1 LPRSPGAASRCAAPG
16 GSPGKAEPT
25 QSSAKPPPDSPDA
38 IRVRRRAGGDRATE
52 PGTVRSRV
60 GGWPIA
66 AALAVIALILY
77 LIRYALLPFVFAIA
91 IAFVTDPLI
100 RGGQHRLR
108 LPRWVVGALIYAV
121 LILLFAATL
130 YAIGANAVHDFV
142 QMAERGPATLRKFIE
157 DVLGPNGIALFGKIY
172 RVDDVMQALSA
183 AAEKLVAAGAIVKL
197 GSFGVGALFGLFL
210 TLVLTPYFMIS
221 GPRLA
226 AGAIAAGAIWLI
238 PPERRK
244 SVTDLLPK
252 IVPALRRYLL
262 GIFLVVVYTSV
273 IAWIGF
279 GPIFALPGAV
289 LLAVTVGIL
298 EIMPVV
304 GPISAALL
312 VGIVATQQTTLT
324 AAALLMGFVLALRLS
339 IDNIIGPIVLGQA
352 ARLHPVVVIAGF
364 VCGAMLFGVVGL
376 LLAVPTAVC
385 IKIALEHYY
394 AEPIRPGEREG

>member
-1 LPRSPGAASRCAAPG
+1 L
-16 GSPGKAEPT
+16 
-25 QSSAKPPPDSPDA
+25 
-38 IRVRRRAGGDRATE
+38 VY
-52 PGTVRSRV
+52 VV
-60 GGWPIA
+60 
-66 AALAVIALILY
+66 LV
-77 LIRYALLPFVFAIA
+77 LL
-91 IAFVTDPLI
+91 L
-100 RGGQHRLR
+100 
-108 LPRWVVGALIYAV
+108 
-121 LILLFAATL
+121 AATL
-130 YAIGANAVHDFV
+130 YAIGANAAHDLT
-142 QMAERGPATLRKFIE
+142 QIAERGPATLHKFIE
-157 DVLGPNGIALFGKIY
+157 DIVGPNGIAWFDKTY
-172 RVDDVMQALSA
+172 RADDVMQALSG
-183 AAEKLVAAGAIVKL
+183 AAEKLLAASALVQIGRL
-197 GSFGVGALFGLFL
+197 GISALFGLFL

-226 AGAIAAGAIWLI
+226 AGAIWLI
-238 PPERRK
+238 PPERRE

-262 GIFLVVVYTSV
+262 GIFLVVLYTSV

-339 IDNIIGPIVLGQA
+339 IDNIVGPIVLGHA

-394 AEPIRPGEREG
+394 AEPIRPEEREG

>member
-1 LPRSPGAASRCAAPG
+1 LPRSPGAASPCGAPG

-25 QSSAKPPPDSPDA
+25 QSSAKPPPDSPEA
-38 IRVRRRAGGDRATE
+38 IRVRRRESGDRPPQPA
-52 PGTVRSRV
+52 TVRSRV

-66 AALAVIALILY
+66 AALAVVAIILY

-100 RGGQHRLR
+100 RAGQRRLR
-108 LPRWVVGALIYAV
+108 LPRWVVGALVYVV
-121 LILLFAATL
+121 LVLLFAATL
-130 YAIGANAVHDFV
+130 YAIGANAAHDLT
-142 QMAERGPATLRKFIE
+142 QMAERGPAMLHKFVE
-157 DVLGPNGIALFGKIY
+157 DIVGPNGIALFSNTY
-172 RVDDVMQALSA
+172 RADDVMQALSA
-183 AAEKLVAAGAIVKL
+183 TAEKLIAAGAIVQL
-197 GSFGVGALFGLFL
+197 GSLGVGALFGLFL
-210 TLVLTPYFMIS
+210 TLVLIPYFMIS

-226 AGAIAAGAIWLI
+226 AGAIWLI
-238 PPERRK
+238 PPERRN

-252 IVPALRRYLL
+252 IIPALRRYLL
-262 GIFLVVVYTSV
+262 GIFLVVVYTSF

-279 GPIFALPGAV
+279 GPVFALPGAV

-312 VGIVATQQTTLT
+312 VGIVAAQQATLT

-339 IDNIIGPIVLGQA
+339 IDNIIGPIVLGHA

-376 LLAVPTAVC
+376 LLAVPMAVC

-394 AEPIRPGEREG
+394 AEPIRPEERQD

>member
-38 IRVRRRAGGDRATE
+38 IRVRRREGGDRATE

-66 AALAVIALILY
+66 TALAVIALILY

-100 RGGQHRLR
+100 RVGQHRLR
-108 LPRWVVGALIYAV
+108 LPRWAVGALIYAV
-121 LILLFAATL
+121 LVLLFAATL
-130 YAIGANAVHDFV
+130 YAIGANAVHDFM
-142 QMAERGPATLRKFIE
+142 QMAERGPATLRKFIA

-172 RVDDVMQALSA
+172 RADDVMQALSA

-221 GPRLA
+221 GPRL
-226 AGAIAAGAIWLI
+226 AAGAIWLI

-339 IDNIIGPIVLGQA
+339 IDNIVGPIVIGHA

>member
-1 LPRSPGAASRCAAPG
+1 
-16 GSPGKAEPT
+16 
-25 QSSAKPPPDSPDA
+25 
-38 IRVRRRAGGDRATE
+38 
-52 PGTVRSRV
+52 
-60 GGWPIA
+60 
-66 AALAVIALILY
+66 
-77 LIRYALLPFVFAIA
+77 LPFVFAIA

-100 RGGQHRLR
+100 RAGQRRLR
-108 LPRWVVGALIYAV
+108 LPRWVVGALVYVV
-121 LILLFAATL
+121 LVLLFAATL
-130 YAIGANAVHDFV
+130 YAIGANAAHDLT
-142 QMAERGPATLRKFIE
+142 QMAERGPATLHKFIE
-157 DVLGPNGIALFGKIY
+157 DIVGPNGIALFGNTY
-172 RVDDVMQALSA
+172 RADDVMQALSA
-183 AAEKLVAAGAIVKL
+183 TAEKLIAAGAIVQL
-197 GSFGVGALFGLFL
+197 GSLGVGALFGLFL

-226 AGAIAAGAIWLI
+226 AGAIWLI
-238 PPERRK
+238 PPERRN

-252 IVPALRRYLL
+252 IIPALRRYLL
-262 GIFLVVVYTSV
+262 GIFLVVVYTSL

-279 GPIFALPGAV
+279 GPLFALSGAV

-312 VGIVATQQTTLT
+312 VGIVAAQQATLT

-339 IDNIIGPIVLGQA
+339 IDNIIGPIVLGHA

-376 LLAVPTAVC
+376 LLAVPMAVC

-394 AEPIRPGEREG
+394 AEPIRPEERQD

>member
-1 LPRSPGAASRCAAPG
+1 VRLPRSPGEASRCAAPG

-38 IRVRRRAGGDRATE
+38 IRVRRREGGDRAAE

-66 AALAVIALILY
+66 AALAVVALILY

-100 RGGQHRLR
+100 RGGQRRLR
-108 LPRWVVGALIYAV
+108 LPRWVVGVLIYAV

-130 YAIGANAVHDFV
+130 YAIGANAVHDFM
-142 QMAERGPATLRKFIE
+142 QMAERGPATLRKFID

-172 RVDDVMQALSA
+172 RADDVMEALSA
-183 AAEKLVAAGAIVKL
+183 ATEKLVAAGAIVRF

-226 AGAIAAGAIWLI
+226 AGAIWLI

-252 IVPALRRYLL
+252 IIPALRRYLL

-312 VGIVATQQTTLT
+312 VGIVATQQATLT

-339 IDNIIGPIVLGQA
+339 IDNIVGPIVLGHA

-394 AEPIRPGEREG
+394 AEPIRPEEREG

>member
-1 LPRSPGAASRCAAPG
+1 LPRSPGEASRCAAPG

-38 IRVRRRAGGDRATE
+38 IRVRRREGGDRATE

-100 RGGQHRLR
+100 RGGQRRLR
-108 LPRWVVGALIYAV
+108 LPRWVVGVLIYAV

-130 YAIGANAVHDFV
+130 YAIGANAVHDFM
-142 QMAERGPATLRKFIE
+142 QMAERGPATLRKFIA

-172 RVDDVMQALSA
+172 RADDVMQALSA

-226 AGAIAAGAIWLI
+226 AGAIWLI
-238 PPERRK
+238 PPERRE

-262 GIFLVVVYTSV
+262 GIFLVVLYTSV

-324 AAALLMGFVLALRLS
+324 AATLLMGFVLALRLS
-339 IDNIIGPIVLGQA
+339 IDNIVGPIVLGHA

-364 VCGAMLFGVVGL
+364 VCGAMLFGVGGR
-376 LLAVPTAVC
+376 LLAVPTTVC